1 MIDGPE
7 LIWTDVSREV
17 GTSVTP
23 DGYTRRNWDWFPQYV
38 NIQMDEFRKVLDGTV
53 RILSREEVID
63 RTKICLQNDINDGTF
78 DSYLTPATLF
88 DGLYRPDCDR
98 DRADGVYNNS
108 WLAVS
113 YTHLGRWEKTG

>member
-1 MIDGPE
+1 M
-7 LIWTDVSREV
+7 SREV

-88 DGLYRPDCDR
+88 DGLTVRIATVTVQMEFIIIR
-98 DRADGVYNNS
+98 G
-108 WLAVS
+108 W
-113 YTHLGRWEKTG
+113 KTNGG